1 MEIADGLLRC
11 NHKTSMKLRHKLTGM
26 GKTFACLVLAV
37 IASADAGAGR
47 IVFESGAKRVSLL
60 ELYTSEGCRSCPPAD
75 GWLAGLMDS
84 PGLWNDFVPLAF
96 HVDYWNSLGWKDRW
110 SSPEFSSRQNTYAQ
124 FWHSPNVYTPCFVL
138 NGKEWRGW
146 SSRRKVLPT
155 AGEHVGVLVAI
166 STDTNHWN
174 VSFVPIP
181 TANSEYEAH
190 AALLACGLSSDVKAG
205 ENTGR
210 HLQHEFVVLSL
221 TQTGM
226 TISNGLARGSFI
238 LAPPPHDLENILA
251 LTVWVTPA
259 GQLEPIQAAGGWL
272 DPAVKPVKH

>member
-1 MEIADGLLRC
+1 
-11 NHKTSMKLRHKLTGM
+11 MKLRHKLTGM
-26 GKTFACLVLAV
+26 GKVFACLVLAA
-37 IASADAGAGR
+37 IASADAAAGR
-47 IVFESGAKRVSLL
+47 IVFESGVKRVSLL

-75 GWLAGLMDS
+75 AWLAGLMDS
-84 PGLWNDFVPLAF
+84 PGLWNDFAPLAF

-110 SSPEFSSRQNTYAQ
+110 SLPEFSSRQNTYAQ

-146 SSRRKVLPT
+146 SSRRKVPPPT
-155 AGEHVGVLVAI
+155 GEQVGVLVAS

-181 TANSEYEAH
+181 MANIKYEAH
-190 AALLACGLSSDVKAG
+190 VALLACGLCSDVKAG
-205 ENTGR
+205 ENSGR

-251 LTVWVTPA
+251 LTIWVTSA
-259 GQLEPIQAAGGWL
+259 NQLEAIQATGGWL
-272 DPAVKPVKH
+272 NPVAKSVNH